1 MKKLSEYYDENTKRK
16 ATVFQSSG
24 KYYVAIMTDT
34 GTAFSADFASEETAE
49 VFAEDWVQKDE

>member
-1 MKKLSEYYDENTKRK
+1 
-16 ATVFQSSG
+16 
-24 KYYVAIMTDT
+24 MTDT